1 MSEPTGSTPE
11 RSFSPPA
18 DLDGLQSKAWIV
30 GGVGAAASVAGW
42 LLDSTQFY
50 RSYLVSWV
58 FWVSV
63 ATGCLAILMLH
74 HLSRG
79 AWGLMIRRVLE
90 AAARTLPFLAILFI
104 PIVLGLSEIY
114 VWARPEAAADEII
127 QHKAIYLN
135 PTAFVFR
142 TAVFLGVWSL
152 FAYALSRLSLKQDR
166 TGEEVIFRRM
176 QMISAPGLG
185 IFCLLTTFAAV
196 DWLMSLDPHWYS
208 SLFGVYFL
216 GGQAIAALAFVILVA
231 LYLSRRE
238 PMSGAFKAAHFH
250 DYGKLLLA
258 FVMLWTYFAL
268 SQLLIIWSA
277 DLPEEITWY
286 LERAQGGWKWVS
298 ILLVLFHFLLPFLL
312 LLSRDLKRNA
322 RTLGKVALLL
332 LAMRWFDVYWLAAP
346 SFEHGHLS
354 FHWLDLTT
362 LVGLG
367 GIWLALFIGQLK
379 SRSLVPVN
387 DPYLAEALGNE

>member
-1 MSEPTGSTPE
+1 MSEPSGSTHE

-30 GGVGAAASVAGW
+30 GAVGAVASLGGW
-42 LLDSTQFY
+42 FLNPTQFY
-50 RSYLVSWV
+50 RSYLVSWI
-58 FWVSV
+58 FWLGV
-63 ATGCLAILMLH
+63 AAGCLAILMLH

-79 AWGLMIRRVLE
+79 AWGLMTRRVLE

-104 PIVLGLSEIY
+104 PIVLGLEEIY
-114 VWARPEAAADEII
+114 LWARPEAAADELI
-127 QHKAIYLN
+127 QQKAIYLN
-135 PTAFVFR
+135 PTAFVLR
-142 TAVFLGVWSL
+142 TAVYLGVWSL
-152 FAYALSRLSLKQDR
+152 FAYGLSSLSLRQDR
-166 TGEEVIFRRM
+166 TGDTALFRRM

-185 IFCLLTTFAAV
+185 IFCLLVTFAAV
-196 DWLMSLDPHWYS
+196 DWVMSLDPHWYS

-216 GGQAIAALAFVILVA
+216 GGQAIAAMAFVILVA
-231 LYLSRRE
+231 IYLAQRE

-258 FVMLWTYFAL
+258 FVMLWTYFAI

-286 LERAQGGWKWVS
+286 LERAHGGWKWVS

-332 LAMRWFDVYWLAAP
+332 LAMRWFDVYWGPELRARQPLFPLARP
-346 SFEHGHLS
+346 GYSRRSG
-354 FHWLDLTT
+354 WN
-362 LVGLG
+362 LVGSFCRAAEVQVAG
-367 GIWLALFIGQLK
+367 ALQ
-379 SRSLVPVN
+379 
-387 DPYLAEALGNE
+387 

>member
-1 MSEPTGSTPE
+1 MSEPTGSTQE

-42 LLDSTQFY
+42 LLDPTQFY

-58 FWVSV
+58 FWLSV
-63 ATGCLAILMLH
+63 AAGCLAILMLQ

-79 AWGLMIRRVLE
+79 AWGLMTRRVLE

-104 PIVLGLSEIY
+104 PIVLGLEEIY
-114 VWARPEAAADEII
+114 VWARPEAAADELI

-135 PTAFVFR
+135 PKAFVFR
-142 TAVFLGVWSL
+142 TAVYLGIWSL
-152 FAYALSRLSLKQDR
+152 FAYGLSRLSLRQDR
-166 TGEEVIFRRM
+166 NGDTSLSRRM

-185 IFCLLTTFAAV
+185 IYCLLTTFAAV

-216 GGQAIAALAFVILVA
+216 GGQAIAALAFVILMA
-231 LYLSRRE
+231 LYLAQRE

-258 FVMLWTYFAL
+258 FVMLWTYFAI

-286 LERAQGGWKWVS
+286 LERADGGWKWVS

-322 RTLGKVALLL
+322 RALGKVALLL

-346 SFEHGHLS
+346 SFEHGHLA

-379 SRSLVPVN
+379 TRSLLPVN
-387 DPYLAEALGNE
+387 DPNLAEALDDE